1 MAKKRKTQ
9 YSKEWLTK
17 PEIGLILNNPAISR
31 RDELIISMLYWCAL
45 RVSEMAAIKIKDIN
59 IKTGNLTLWQSKKS
73 DTPELIHIP
82 EQLIK
87 SISQWTR
94 ENKLKPKDYLIR
106 SQKGGSLS
114 RIQIYR
120 SIKDNARRIGITKK
134 ITTHSFRRSR
144 ATHLLDGGLPLE
156 KVSRFLRHNRLES
169 TMVYLKISIND
180 LKKDI
185 AKIDSEQMV

>member
-1 MAKKRKTQ
+1 MPKTLKTK

-17 PEIGLILNNPAISR
+17 AETNQILNDPGISR
-31 RDELIISMLYWCAL
+31 RDELMISMLYWCAL

-73 DTPELIHIP
+73 DDPELVHIP

-87 SISQWTR
+87 SISQWSR
-94 ENKLKPKDYLIR
+94 ENKLKPQDYLIR

-120 SIKDNARRIGITKK
+120 SIKDNARRIGIKKK

-185 AKIDSEQMV
+185 TRIDDDYKQ

>member
-1 MAKKRKTQ
+1 MLKTPKTK

-17 PEIGLILNNPAISR
+17 AEIGQILNNPGISR
-31 RDELIISMLYWCAL
+31 RDELMISMLYWCAL

-73 DTPELIHIP
+73 DDPELVHIP

-120 SIKDNARRIGITKK
+120 SIKDNARRIGIKKK
-134 ITTHSFRRSR
+134 ITTHSFRRY
-144 ATHLLDGGLPLE
+144 AA
-156 KVSRFLRHNRLES
+156 NRIMPRDYNDYPILS
-169 TMVYLKISIND
+169 SI
-180 LKKDI
+180 K
-185 AKIDSEQMV
+185 Q

>member
-1 MAKKRKTQ
+1 MPKTK

-17 PEIGLILNNPAISR
+17 AETNQILNDPGISR

-73 DTPELIHIP
+73 DTPELVHIP

>member
-1 MAKKRKTQ
+1 MPKTK

-17 PEIGLILNNPAISR
+17 AEIGLILNNPAISR

-120 SIKDNARRIGITKK
+120 SIKDNARRIGIAKK

-180 LKKDI
+180 LKRDI
-185 AKIDSEQMV
+185 ARIDDCDYEL

>member
-1 MAKKRKTQ
+1 M
-9 YSKEWLTK
+9 
-17 PEIGLILNNPAISR
+17 
-31 RDELIISMLYWCAL
+31 
-45 RVSEMAAIKIKDIN
+45 
-59 IKTGNLTLWQSKKS
+59 GNCNKKS
-73 DTPELIHIP
+73 DDPELVHIQ

-94 ENKLKPKDYLIR
+94 ENKLKPQDYLIR

-120 SIKDNARRIGITKK
+120 SIKDNARRIGIKKK
-134 ITTHSFRRSR
+134 ITTHRRSR

-169 TMVYLKISIND
+169 TMVYLKISIDD

-185 AKIDSEQMV
+185 AKIDDKYTNVR

>member
-1 MAKKRKTQ
+1 MPKPPKIK

-17 PEIGLILNNPAISR
+17 AEIGQILNNPAITR
-31 RDELIISMLYWCAL
+31 RDELMISMLYWCAL

-73 DTPELIHIP
+73 DDPELVHIP

-87 SISQWTR
+87 SISQWSR

-120 SIKDNARRIGITKK
+120 SIKDNARRIGIKK
-134 ITTHSFRRSR
+134 RITTHSFRRSR

-185 AKIDSEQMV
+185 AKIDNDYLT